1 MADTDAAPEQN
12 LEPEPPTASRWLR
25 VYARATRWALLGV
38 AGVWLVVAL
47 SWVLLHG
54 FIVPRIGD
62 FKPMLEAQASRLSG
76 RDVRVGTLQAH
87 SNGLLPS
94 FEALDIEMLDPERH
108 TGLRLGRVLFT
119 LSPTALLRG
128 AFDQIVIDRPS
139 VDVRRSADG
148 HWSLAG
154 LPLDDS
160 GTDSSLT
167 DWLFS
172 NAEILVEQGELR
184 WTDEMRPQAEPL
196 TLSQVR
202 LVLRNSLHRHQ
213 IRLDAT
219 PDTRW
224 GEPFSIRGQFRQPL
238 LSLREGNWREWS
250 GTLYAQFSELDLSHW
265 RHLLPAHTALELTQ
279 GRGWARAWL
288 DIRQGEL
295 ASLTT
300 DLSLTQLQ
308 ARSSQSRQPIGLDL
322 AQGRLSMRPW
332 NHGLEVTTEGL
343 KLVGEQPAPWAAG
356 RWRLAWSP
364 ATGAQP
370 EQGEWQLD
378 RVDLEGMLET
388 MGRLMPD
395 QPWIAA
401 MQARQLQGQ
410 ARDLKGQWQG
420 AWPAVDQYRVQGQVQ
435 ALSMQLPGNKPVPS
449 QAHWPGVQ
457 GLQAKFDAT
466 QDGGTAQLQVNRGAL
481 QLPGWLE
488 EPTIPVQELSA
499 DLSWKR
505 DRSAWTVQLARG
517 RLTNPDLQGE
527 VQATWARPANPAASP
542 LGTLDLQAS
551 LKRVEARQLPR
562 YLPTALPE
570 SVRHYLR
577 DALRQGSA
585 DNVKLRVR
593 GPLDQFPFSQ
603 PAQGEFRLSAQLN
616 RVTYAYV
623 PPSTQTTTSATQ
635 AQGEWPALTDLSGEL
650 VIDRNSLQIKG
661 AKTRLAGAPNLAW
674 SAVEA
679 SIPQLTEPVV
689 DVRGEARGALSD
701 TLRVLQSPGL
711 SELLSH
717 TLDKSAGNGNV
728 DLKLRLN
735 LPIDH
740 LDRTRASGQVVFN
753 GNDLQLMP
761 QVPGLQRL
769 RGTLQFSET
778 GLSLQGL
785 QARLLG
791 GDARLEGGLR
801 WAPSASEPPLQLRI
815 QGYASVEGLRQQRD
829 WQAAAPLWSLME
841 GGTSYS
847 AALQWRQGLPDL
859 VITSTLQGLSLQA
872 PTPLGKSAD
881 SVDPLRLEWGLTPET
896 RSASAAHWQDQFQ
909 LTLGS
914 TLRAQVVRDI
924 GGPTARVLRGGLSLG
939 QEATQTLVLPA
950 SGVGLRV
957 KLDELDLDLW
967 SGWLDKLGVQANG
980 QASPATQGRT
990 AGTSGGASSDSLQ
1003 EWLPN
1008 TLALS
1013 AQRLVSEGR
1022 TLHNLVV
1029 GASRQGDLWRATLG
1043 ADELNG
1049 YSEYR
1054 PASGG
1059 QPARLYARLAR
1070 LVIPPSAVSQVD
1082 TLLSEQPTS
1091 LPALDI
1097 VVNELELKGKRL
1109 GRAEIDAVNHLNA
1122 QGGREWQLNKL
1133 NLSNPDATF
1142 TARGSWQPTGL
1153 RGVRRTQL
1161 DFTLDVQDSG
1171 DLLARLGSPGLI
1183 RQGKGK
1189 MAGQVGWNGSPM
1201 SPDYASMSGQFNIQV
1216 ERGQFLKSEPGAARL
1231 FGVLNLQALPRR
1243 LMLDFR
1249 DVFSEGFA
1257 FDEFRGDVTIQ
1268 QGMASTNNLQMKGV
1282 NAAVMMEGRAD
1293 IARETQDVKVVVVPE
1308 FNAGTASLF
1317 YGTINPVLGL
1327 TSYLA
1332 QYFLSRPLVK
1342 ATTQEFHV
1350 SGSWSDPQV
1359 NKVEP

>member
-1 MADTDAAPEQN
+1 MADTDAAPEPY
-12 LEPEPPTASRWLR
+12 LEPEPPTVSRWLR
-25 VYARATRWALLGV
+25 IYARATRWALLVV

-62 FKPMLEAQASRLSG
+62 FKPLLETQASRLTG
-76 RDVRVGTLQAH
+76 RNVRVGTLQGH

-94 FEALDIEMLDPERH
+94 FEALDIEVLDPQRQ

-119 LSPTALLRG
+119 LSPTALFRG

-139 VDVRRSADG
+139 LDVHRSADG
-148 HWSLAG
+148 RWSLAG
-154 LPLDDS
+154 LSWDESASDGS
-160 GTDSSLT
+160 MA

-172 NAEILVEQGELR
+172 NAEIVVEQGQLR
-184 WTDEMRPQAEPL
+184 WTDETRAEAEPL

-213 IRLDAT
+213 FRLDAT
-219 PDTRW
+219 PDARW

-238 LSLREGNWREWS
+238 LSLREGNWREWT

-265 RHLLPAHTALELTQ
+265 RHLLPAQSALELIQ

-288 DIRQGEL
+288 DFHQGEL

-300 DLSLTQLQ
+300 DLALTRLQ
-308 ARSSQSRQPIGLDL
+308 ARSSPSRQPIGLDTV
-322 AQGRLSMRPW
+322 QGRLTIRPW

-343 KLVGEQPAPWAAG
+343 TLVGEQSVPWAAG

-364 ATGAQP
+364 AAGAQP
-370 EQGEWQLD
+370 EQGEWQLE
-378 RVDLEGMLET
+378 RVDLEGLLE
-388 MGRLMPD
+388 MAGRLVPE
-395 QPWIAA
+395 QGWIAA
-401 MQARQLQGQ
+401 LQARQLQGQ
-410 ARDLKGQWQG
+410 VRDLKGQWQG
-420 AWPAVDQYRVQGQVQ
+420 AWPSIDQYRVQGQVQ
-435 ALSMQLPGNKPVPS
+435 ALSMQPPGNKTLP
-449 QAHWPGVQ
+449 AHANWPGVQ

-466 QDGGTAQLQVNRGAL
+466 QDGGTAQVLVTRGAL
-481 QLPGWLE
+481 QLPGRLE
-488 EPTIPVQELSA
+488 EPSIPVQELSA

-517 RLTNPDLQGE
+517 RLSNADLQGD
-527 VQATWARPANPAASP
+527 VQATWTRPADPATTSP

-562 YLPTALPE
+562 YLPSALPE
-570 SVRHYLR
+570 NVRHYLR

-593 GPLDQFPFSQ
+593 GPLEQFPFTQ

-616 RVTYAYV
+616 RVTYAYA
-623 PPSTQTTTSATQ
+623 PLGAQATN
-635 AQGEWPALTDLSGEL
+635 APGDWPALTDLSGEL
-650 VIDRNSLQIKG
+650 VIDRNSLQVKG
-661 AKTRLAGAPNLAW
+661 AKARLAGAPNLAW
-674 SAVEA
+674 NGLEA

-689 DVRGEARGALSD
+689 DVRGEARGSLND

-711 SELLSH
+711 SQLLSH

-753 GNDLQLMP
+753 GNDVQLMP

-769 RGTLQFSET
+769 RGAVQFSEA

-801 WAPSASEPPLQLRI
+801 WTPSAGEPPLQLRI
-815 QGYASVEGLRQQRD
+815 QGYASAEGLRQQRD
-829 WQAAAPLWSLME
+829 WQAAAPLWNLME
-841 GGTSYS
+841 GGTSYN
-847 AALQWRQGLPDL
+847 ATLQWRQGLPDL
-859 VITSTLQGLSLQA
+859 VITSSLQGLSLQA
-872 PTPLGKSAD
+872 PAPLGKGAD
-881 SVDPLRLEWGLTPET
+881 SAQPLRLEWGLTPDT
-896 RSASAAHWQDQFQ
+896 RSAPAAQWQDQFQ

-924 GGPTARVLRGGLSLG
+924 GASTARVLRGGLSVG
-939 QEATQTLVLPA
+939 QDATQTLVLPP

-967 SGWLDKLGVQANG
+967 SSWLDKLGAHTNG
-980 QASPATQGRT
+980 LPSPATPGRG
-990 AGTSGGASSDSLQ
+990 AGSSSGALPDGAQ

-1082 TLLSEQPTS
+1082 TLLTEQPTS

-1109 GRAEIDAVNHLNA
+1109 GRAEIDAVNRLNA
-1122 QGGREWQLNKL
+1122 QGSREWQLNKL

-1142 TARGSWQPTGL
+1142 TARGNWQPTGS

-1161 DFTLDVQDSG
+1161 DFTLDIQDSG
-1171 DLLARLGSPGLI
+1171 ELLGRLGSPGLV

-1189 MAGQVGWNGSPM
+1189 LAGQVGWNGSPM
-1201 SPDYASMSGQFNIQV
+1201 SPDYASMSGQFNIQI